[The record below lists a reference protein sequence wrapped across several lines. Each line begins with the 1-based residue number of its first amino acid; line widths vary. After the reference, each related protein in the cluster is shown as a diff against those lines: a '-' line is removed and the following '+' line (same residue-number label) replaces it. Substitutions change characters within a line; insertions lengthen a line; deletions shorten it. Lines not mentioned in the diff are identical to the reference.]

1 MLTQIGAAAK
11 GSRLSNIQAPSHK
24 EFWQRMRVLL
34 ADDQA
39 WLRSAMRLL
48 LEQEPDIEVVGEA
61 AEANVLLSIVNAVTP
76 DLLLL
81 DWELPGVRSGGSE
94 SLLGNLHSCCPH
106 IAVIVLS
113 GRPEAA
119 TSALEAGADYFVSKA
134 EPPESLLSAILDV
147 RRSRTELNSD

>member
-1 MLTQIGAAAK
+1 
-11 GSRLSNIQAPSHK
+11 
-24 EFWQRMRVLL
+24 MRVLL

-39 WLRSAMRLL
+39 WLRSAVRLI

-61 AEANVLLSIVNAVTP
+61 AEANMLLSAIADSRP

-81 DWELPGVRSGGSE
+81 DWELPGARVTGGSE
-94 SLLGNLHSCCPH
+94 RLLRRTRANSPN

-119 TSALEAGADYFVSKA
+119 SLALEAGADYFVSKA
-134 EPPESLLSAILDV
+134 DPPEVLLSAVRDV
-147 RRSRTELNSD
+147 RRGRSAPPPG